1 MHCPRCGQ
9 QQVSEDTRFCSRCG
23 FPLAGVTQLI
33 ANGGALP
40 EISSPPSGGAKKDS
54 PRKRGL
60 KQGLFIFLL
69 TFLVVPLVAI
79 LSIAV
84 EVREPFAVA
93 ICAVLLSVGGLLRMI
108 YALLFE
114 SGEPY
119 DSGGAG
125 GGKTLEQNVMN
136 AAQNILG
143 KNPAAGALPPQQSI
157 PTSTYVPPAGGSAG
171 SWRDTKDLTAQ
182 PPDSVTEKT
191 TRFLD
196 RE

>member
-1 MHCPRCGQ
+1 MFCPICGQ
-9 QQVSEDTRFCSRCG
+9 QQISEETRYCSRCG
-23 FPLAGVTQLI
+23 FLLAGVTRLI

-40 EISSPPSGGAKKDS
+40 EFSSPPSGGAKKDS

-79 LSIAV
+79 LSIAL
-84 EVREPFAVA
+84 EVKEPFAVA
-93 ICAVLLSVGGLLRMI
+93 ICAILLSVGGLLRMI

-114 SGEPY
+114 SSEPFAA
-119 DSGGAG
+119 AG
-125 GGKTLEQNVMN
+125 GGKTLEQNVMD

-143 KNPAAGALPPQQSI
+143 KNPAAAALPPQQSI
-157 PTSTYVPPAGGSAG
+157 PTSTYVPPAGGAAG
-171 SWRDTKDLTAQ
+171 SWRDTNDLTAPAQQ
-182 PPDSVTEKT
+182 PGSVTEKT

-196 RE
+196 RK